1 MKKADKK
8 TRDALLRGL
17 KGLKEMQ
24 EDMEAKRARGI
35 WKDIKPGST
44 LIEALSILKKDE
56 VDSIRKAYE
65 FQGMSSLKKAEMALE
80 VSMLVPHSFE
90 KMLHRLDQERYDLL
104 KRIIQSDGFLILDH
118 DFSTKKLTTLMTR
131 CLVFGSSHNGQKAL
145 VVPQELQECFRKL
158 DGPALHKIINRNTEW
173 IMLTNGLHYYYGV
186 MSSKARIE
194 TIERL
199 VSDPL
204 DIREYSSVIHE
215 SMDYYKRISFSSAY
229 GYKDTRVMYEE
240 KLEKRNQ
247 ADYYPFTKKQLME
260 AGKENHFDATP
271 EMIEFLAFIDYFYDM
286 EDERLIEIAK
296 KVITMINQE
305 HSLEYVLDYLQSFL
319 EIPSKE
325 VFEQLT
331 DRLINVWNNTR
342 IWVLKGYTP
351 IEIRLKAEN
360 KQPVNVMNQ
369 AAPSKVNVMN
379 QAAPSKEEDLNSKK
393 TGRND
398 ACPCGSG
405 KKYNHCCGR
414 N

>member
-1 MKKADKK
+1 MKKTDKK

-17 KGLKEMQ
+17 QGMMEMQ
-24 EDMEAKRARGI
+24 RKMDEKRAHEI
-35 WKDIKPGST
+35 WKNIDPGAT
-44 LIEALSILKKDE
+44 LIEVLNTLKKDE

-65 FQGMSSLKKAEMALE
+65 FQGMSALKKADMALE
-80 VSMLVPHSFE
+80 VSMLVPHSFQ

-104 KRIIQSDGFLILDH
+104 KRVVQSDGFLMVDQ
-118 DFSTKKLTTLMTR
+118 DFSTRKLKSLMTG
-131 CLVFGSSHNGQKAL
+131 CLVFGSCHNGQRAL
-145 VVPQELQECFRKL
+145 VVPQELQDCFRKL
-158 DGPALHKIINRNTEW
+158 DGPDLRKIIKRNTEW

-186 MSSKARIE
+186 MRSKVRID
-194 TIERL
+194 TMERL

-204 DIREYSSVIHE
+204 DIHEYSSVIHE

-247 ADYYPFTKKQLME
+247 TDYYPFTKKQLME

-331 DRLINVWNNTR
+331 DCLINVWNNTR

-369 AAPSKVNVMN
+369 AAPSK
-379 QAAPSKEEDLNSKK
+379 EEDLNSKK

-405 KKYNHCCGR
+405 KKYKHCCGR
-414 N
+414 K